1 MITGAEYMQLVSEAY
16 DLSDYYTKKNVLFC
30 NEAKRQ
36 ANIENIVGRLY
47 GHIKNDVTGIDFG
60 TIPRSKGVITKV
72 ENYASIVDCINSI
85 HDLVKSYNEPTKPVD
100 ELSTA
105 ISNIHD
111 RERLFTKAFT
121 LNIEFPIMLYNMTVM
136 SIITSTSLLIS
147 SSVEFIKNG
156 HDSFSVA
163 LDKTG
168 YTKSRDHLTLEYINQ
183 FNRNC
188 ANGTIDKLINGCI
201 KSNITSTSES
211 ATGINEDGIF
221 IDYDENG
228 NKTFTDFTK
237 AIVGAATGAG
247 AGPLLT
253 SLAAAGPI
261 GAFIATVVG
270 AGMSAILFIWLLRK
284 VAFFTLKTRM
294 DVSDWFELQANYL
307 QINAENLK
315 YREDEKGD
323 DHKKKVYD
331 RQIKWVDRFRKIANA
346 IALKNSKATRET
358 EQNEKEESKH
368 RYDEDDQSTYGN
380 DDGGLF

>member
-168 YTKSRDHLTLEYINQ
+168 YIKSRDNLTLEYINQ

-201 KSNITSTSES
+201 KSNITSTGES

-261 GAFIATVVG
+261 GAFIAVVVG

-368 RYDEDDQSTYGN
+368 RYDEDDQTTYG